1 MAKSTKSGSR
11 KGYRKKKNYKKKK
24 SITKN
29 IIKYRGGADNK
40 KDFKP
45 IGGIMYWVKNS
56 IATKVSYILNGQVTR
71 RLQDHFLSKI
81 PPEANFIA
89 ERLRQKIDD
98 VANKI
103 VSDMTMKGLSVAENG
118 VKAVPGIGNALSVF
132 VMVDKAI
139 AGARNVANA
148 VNKIAED
155 VANTKLEM
163 LQNGVPREIVDQL
176 PDLPTAPTSLGDVLP
191 SSAMEQLNKVPGIGN
206 QQAPDMSIPQMPNAP
221 NMPQMPQ
228 MPNAPNMPQIP
239 QMPNA
244 PNMPQIPQ
252 MPNAPNIPQMP
263 QMPTA
268 PNMQSM
274 QDQLAQNVN
283 NQVNQLAQRG
293 GKKSRTQR
301 DRILFRTKQT
311 IKRFRNSQ
319 LGGTRRLLLPG

>member
-1 MAKSTKSGSR
+1 
-11 KGYRKKKNYKKKK
+11 
-24 SITKN
+24 
-29 IIKYRGGADNK
+29 
-40 KDFKP
+40 
-45 IGGIMYWVKNS
+45 
-56 IATKVSYILNGQVTR
+56 
-71 RLQDHFLSKI
+71 
-81 PPEANFIA
+81 
-89 ERLRQKIDD
+89 
-98 VANKI
+98 
-103 VSDMTMKGLSVAENG
+103 
-118 VKAVPGIGNALSVF
+118 
-132 VMVDKAI
+132 
-139 AGARNVANA
+139 

-244 PNMPQIPQ
+244 PN
-252 MPNAPNIPQMP
+252 IPQMP

-274 QDQLAQNVN
+274 QNQLAQNVN

>member
-1 MAKSTKSGSR
+1 MTKSTKSGSR
-11 KGYRKKKNYKKKK
+11 KGSRKKKNYKKKK

-29 IIKYRGGADNK
+29 IIKYRGGADTK

-221 NMPQMPQ
+221 NMPQ
-228 MPNAPNMPQIP
+228 
-239 QMPNA
+239 
-244 PNMPQIPQ
+244 IPQ

-274 QDQLAQNVN
+274 QNQLAQNVN

>member
-1 MAKSTKSGSR
+1 MAKITKSGSR
-11 KGYRKKKNYKKKK
+11 KGSRKKMQVKKKK
-24 SITKN
+24 SQHNRRKKI
-29 IIKYRGGADNK
+29 RGGAPGADSN

-45 IGGIMYWVKNS
+45 IGGIMYWIKNT
-56 IATKVSYILNGQVTR
+56 IATKVSYILNNQVTR
-71 RLQDHFLSKI
+71 RVEDYFLSAI
-81 PPEANFIA
+81 PPEVSFIE

-206 QQAPDMSIPQMPNAP
+206 QQAPNMSMPQMPQIPNAP
-221 NMPQMPQ
+221 NMSQM
-228 MPNAPNMPQIP
+228 P

-263 QMPTA
+263 QMPQMPSA

-274 QDQLAQNVN
+274 QNQMAQSVN
-283 NQVNQLAQRG
+283 NQVNQIAQRG
-293 GKKSRTQR
+293 GKKSRNQR
-301 DRILFRTKQT
+301 DRILFRTNQT
-311 IKRFRNSQ
+311 IKRFRNGQ

>member
-244 PNMPQIPQ
+244 PN
-252 MPNAPNIPQMP
+252 IPQMP

-274 QDQLAQNVN
+274 QNQLAQNVN

>member
-244 PNMPQIPQ
+244 PNMPQ
-252 MPNAPNIPQMP
+252 MP

>member
-1 MAKSTKSGSR
+1 MAKLTKSGSR
-11 KGYRKKKNYKKKK
+11 NGSRKKMQIKKKK
-24 SITKN
+24 LLGNQRKKIS
-29 IIKYRGGADNK
+29 GGATGADPK

-163 LQNGVPREIVDQL
+163 LQNGVPKEIVDQL

-206 QQAPDMSIPQMPNAP
+206 QQAPNMSMPQMPNAP
-221 NMPQMPQ
+221 NMPQMPT
-228 MPNAPNMPQIP
+228 APNM
-239 QMPNA
+239 
-244 PNMPQIPQ
+244 
-252 MPNAPNIPQMP
+252 PQMP

-274 QDQLAQNVN
+274 QNQMAQSVN

-293 GKKSRTQR
+293 GKKSRNQR

>member
-139 AGARNVANA
+139 AGARNIANA

-244 PNMPQIPQ
+244 PNIPQ
-252 MPNAPNIPQMP
+252 MPQMP

>member
-1 MAKSTKSGSR
+1 MQV
-11 KGYRKKKNYKKKK
+11 KKKK
-24 SITKN
+24 SQHNRRKKI
-29 IIKYRGGADNK
+29 RGGAPGADSN

-45 IGGIMYWVKNS
+45 IGGIMYWIKNT
-56 IATKVSYILNGQVTR
+56 IATKVSYILNNQVTR
-71 RLQDHFLSKI
+71 RVEDYFLSAI
-81 PPEANFIA
+81 PPEVSFIE

-206 QQAPDMSIPQMPNAP
+206 QQAPNMSMPQMPQIPNAP
-221 NMPQMPQ
+221 NMSQM
-228 MPNAPNMPQIP
+228 P

-263 QMPTA
+263 QMPQMPSA

-274 QDQLAQNVN
+274 QNQMAQSVN
-283 NQVNQLAQRG
+283 NQVNQIAQRG
-293 GKKSRTQR
+293 GKKSRNQR
-301 DRILFRTKQT
+301 DRILFRTNQT
-311 IKRFRNSQ
+311 IKRFRNGQ

>member
-1 MAKSTKSGSR
+1 M
-11 KGYRKKKNYKKKK
+11 
-24 SITKN
+24 
-29 IIKYRGGADNK
+29 
-40 KDFKP
+40 
-45 IGGIMYWVKNS
+45 
-56 IATKVSYILNGQVTR
+56 
-71 RLQDHFLSKI
+71 
-81 PPEANFIA
+81 
-89 ERLRQKIDD
+89 
-98 VANKI
+98 
-103 VSDMTMKGLSVAENG
+103 
-118 VKAVPGIGNALSVF
+118 
-132 VMVDKAI
+132 
-139 AGARNVANA
+139 
-148 VNKIAED
+148 
-155 VANTKLEM
+155 
-163 LQNGVPREIVDQL
+163 
-176 PDLPTAPTSLGDVLP
+176 
-191 SSAMEQLNKVPGIGN
+191 
-206 QQAPDMSIPQMPNAP
+206 PQMPNAP
-221 NMPQMPQ
+221 NMPQM
-228 MPNAPNMPQIP
+228 P

>member
-45 IGGIMYWVKNS
+45 VGGIMYWVKNS

-139 AGARNVANA
+139 AGARNIANA

-244 PNMPQIPQ
+244 PNMPQ
-252 MPNAPNIPQMP
+252 MP